1 MSWNKNEGRQFCM
14 KGVRKY
20 FSLLMCAM
28 MFLGSVSVTKA
39 DTPGIQGNELPE
51 ALLQTSDYD
60 AFLEAHK
67 DTKRPNNKV
76 EFTLDVEQGSSVTVF
91 EDYVEGMDSG
101 VYTKEGDQTVWVAD
115 VPEAGLYA
123 LELEYVAEYDRGSAL
138 QRTFY
143 INGELQHSGA
153 SETEFS
159 RVYVDNVDDIGKRD
173 QNNNEI
179 RPSQLEVKKLQTTFV
194 KDSFGYYNEPYLFYL
209 NKGMNTLKIEAVSE
223 PMVIG
228 KVWASPVEERPS
240 YEEYKLAQGD
250 KKLANQE
257 TIYLEAE
264 KADFKS
270 TPVLYAQHDR
280 TSPKTSPFD
289 KDAQLLNMIGGTNWS
304 TPGQNLI
311 WHFEIKEPG
320 FYTIHLKAKQNFNR
334 DFKSSRAIYIDGE
347 IPFKELESWEFGYAP
362 KWQLIELG
370 NETEAFTIYLD
381 AGVHELKMEANLG
394 AVTQQIR
401 RVQEIL
407 LQLNALYT
415 DIMVITGPTPDRMR
429 DYRLGT
435 LMPELTTEMASLAD
449 DLQEVSD
456 WMTAYSGKGQNNASL
471 EVSTRQLRKMSKDA
485 DIIPKEL
492 DFFKSNNGAL
502 ANWLIKVRDQSLA
515 LDYIAL
521 TSKED
526 AQLAAPNATFME
538 QMMYEVRNF
547 FKSFSS
553 DYTTLGTVTSEEN
566 ERQSI
571 KVWIPTGRDQAQVL
585 RKLIDM
591 YFTPQY
597 GIDVDLQLVT
607 AGSLLPATVAGIGP
621 DVALSMGD
629 TEPVNYAVRD
639 AVIDLNRFPDYEE
652 VAGRFLPERM
662 VPLTF
667 NDKVYALPET
677 QNFNV
682 MFYRTDILEELGI
695 EVPETWTE
703 VVATIPLLLKNNM
716 NFALPVSVPRADLI
730 EAGTSS
736 YYTMLFQNGGE
747 IYKDQGMASALDSE
761 IGLES
766 FKQWT
771 NLFVNY
777 ALPQEYDFLT
787 RFRTG
792 ESPIMVGNF
801 ANFNTLMVS
810 APEIKGLWDFCLIPG
825 TEKEDGTLDHSTPIS
840 GADCFILKNSDNY
853 EASWEFLK
861 WWTSADIQVAF
872 GKEMESVLGPSA
884 RYATANLEGFS
895 QIPWDNAF
903 YKVLKE
909 QMQWGK
915 GIEQVPGGYFTG
927 RHINNAFRKVVTSE
941 GDIRETLLDY
951 VYVINQE
958 LIGKRKEFGLPIAEE
973 Y

>member
-1 MSWNKNEGRQFCM
+1 MKRVKKYIVLFMSA
-14 KGVRKY
+14 
-20 FSLLMCAM
+20 L
-28 MFLGSVSVTKA
+28 MFLTSVPVTYAQTPKVLGAGEDILAHTLVKTNNYDTFLETYKETKRPKKKAQFVLDIDKSSSVSVF
-39 DTPGIQGNELPE
+39 GNDIEGM
-51 ALLQTSDYD
+51 
-60 AFLEAHK
+60 
-67 DTKRPNNKV
+67 
-76 EFTLDVEQGSSVTVF
+76 EQGI
-91 EDYVEGMDSG
+91 
-101 VYTKEGDQTVWVAD
+101 YTKQGDKTVWTAEVE
-115 VPEAGLYA
+115 EAGLYA
-123 LELEYVAEYDRGSAL
+123 LELEYVAEYDRGSTI

-143 INGELQHSGA
+143 INGEIQHTGA
-153 SETEFS
+153 VETEFP
-159 RVYVDNVDDIGKRD
+159 RVYIDNPSDIGKRD

-194 KDSFGYYNEPYLFYL
+194 KDPLGYYNEPYLFYL
-209 NKGMNTLKIEAVSE
+209 EKGMNTLKIDAISE

-228 KVWASPVEERPS
+228 KVWASPVDTLSS
-240 YEEYKLAQGD
+240 YEEYQSVHAD
-250 KKLANQE
+250 KKLASQE
-257 TIYLEAE
+257 TIFLEAE

-280 TSPKTSPFD
+280 TSPKTSPFN
-289 KDAQLLNMIGGTNWS
+289 KDAQLLNMIGGRNWS
-304 TPGQNLI
+304 EPGQSLI
-311 WHFEIKEPG
+311 WNFEVKEPG
-320 FYTIHLKAKQNFNR
+320 LYTINLKAKQNFNR
-334 DFKSSRAIYIDGE
+334 DFKASRAIYIDGE
-347 IPFKELESWEFGYAP
+347 LPFKEVAHWEFDYAS

-370 NETEAFTIYLD
+370 NEEEAYTVYLD
-381 AGVHELKMEANLG
+381 KGMHEFKIEANLG
-394 AVTQQIR
+394 QITQQIR
-401 RVQEIL
+401 RVQDIL
-407 LQLNALYT
+407 LQLNELYT

-435 LMPELTTEMASLAD
+435 LMPDLTSEMARLAD
-449 DLQEVSD
+449 ELQEVAD
-456 WMTAYSGKGQNNASL
+456 WMGAYSGKGQNNASL
-471 EVSTRQLRKMSKDA
+471 EVSARQLRKMSKDA
-485 DIIPKEL
+485 DIIPREL

-521 TSKED
+521 VSKEEM
-526 AQLAAPNATFME
+526 QLEAPNATFFE
-538 QMMYEVRNF
+538 QFSYELRNF

-553 DYTTLGTVTSEEN
+553 DYTTMGTAAAQQQEKE
-566 ERQSI
+566 SI

-597 GIDVDLQLVT
+597 GIDVDLQLVVG
-607 AGSLLPATVAGIGP
+607 GSLLPATVAGIGP

-639 AVIDLNRFPDYEE
+639 AVIDLNRFPDFEE
-652 VAGRFLPERM
+652 VAQRFLPERM

-667 NDKVYALPET
+667 DSKVYALPET

-682 MFYRTDILEELGI
+682 MFYRTDILEELGL
-695 EVPETWTE
+695 EVPRVWTD

-730 EAGTSS
+730 EAGTST
-736 YYTMLFQNGGE
+736 YYTMLFQNGGA
-747 IYKDQGMASALDSE
+747 IYNDGGMSSDLDSE
-761 IGLES
+761 IGLDS
-766 FKQWT
+766 FKRWT

-792 ESPIMVGNF
+792 ESPIIVGNF

-810 APEIKGLWDFCLIPG
+810 APEIKGLWDFSLIPG
-825 TEKEDGTLDHSTPIS
+825 TMKEDGTINHSTPIS
-840 GADCFILKNSDNY
+840 GTDCFILKSSDHY

-861 WWTSADIQVAF
+861 WWTSADTQVAF

-884 RYATANLEGFS
+884 RYATANLEGFAR
-895 QIPWDNAF
+895 IPWDNEF
-903 YKVLKE
+903 YKILEE
-909 QMQWGK
+909 QMQWGV

-927 RHINNAFRKVVTSE
+927 RHINNAFRKVVTGK

-958 LIGKRKEFGLPIAEE
+958 LIGKRKEFGLPIAEA